1 LLLYIHPIEQL
12 NYYQWRR
19 WELSKVLEINN
30 LSKIYGEGENKV
42 TALDNVSFSIEKGQ
56 FVLIVGSSG
65 SGKSTLLNMIGLLDH
80 PTFGKVFIDGTDTSN
95 LTDDKIS
102 SFRNKKLGFIFQFSN
117 LLTDLT
123 VLENVLLP
131 RQIAGNIDSA
141 EKNAIELLKAVG
153 LSDQMNKR
161 ANKISGG
168 QAQRAAI
175 ARGLINNPAI
185 VLADEPTGNLDSV
198 TSAKIVDLMKTMAK
212 NLNQTFIIVT
222 HDRQHFGD
230 VDRVITIKDGKA
242 FEGNASSEMEV
253 LVW

>member
-1 LLLYIHPIEQL
+1 M
-12 NYYQWRR
+12 
-19 WELSKVLEINN
+19 
-30 LSKIYGEGENKV
+30 SKIYGTDENKIK
-42 TALDNVSFSIEKGQ
+42 ALDNVSFSIEKGE

-65 SGKSTLLNMIGLLDH
+65 SGKSTLLNMIGLLDR
-80 PTFGKVFIDGTDTSN
+80 PTTGKVFIDGTDTTN

-131 RQIAGNIDSA
+131 REIAGTNDSA
-141 EKNAIELLKAVG
+141 EKNAIELLTAVG
-153 LSDQMNKR
+153 LADQINKR

-175 ARGLINNPAI
+175 ARGLINNPSI

-198 TSAKIVDLMKTMAK
+198 TAEIIVQLMKSMAK
-212 NLNQTFIIVT
+212 KLNQTFIVVT

-230 VDRVITIKDGKA
+230 VDRVITIKDGKS
-242 FEGNASSEMEV
+242 FEGNLPSEMEV
-253 LVW
+253 LA

>member
-1 LLLYIHPIEQL
+1 
-12 NYYQWRR
+12 
-19 WELSKVLEINN
+19 
-30 LSKIYGEGENKV
+30 
-42 TALDNVSFSIEKGQ
+42 
-56 FVLIVGSSG
+56 
-65 SGKSTLLNMIGLLDH
+65 MIGLLDR
-80 PTFGKVFIDGTDTSN
+80 PTTGTVFIDGIDTTN
-95 LTDDKIS
+95 LTDSQIS

-131 RQIAGNIDSA
+131 REIAGTTDSA

-153 LSDQMNKR
+153 LDDQINKR

-175 ARGLINNPAI
+175 ARGLINNPSI

-198 TSAKIVDLMKTMAK
+198 TSEKIVQLMKSMAK
-212 NLNQTFIIVT
+212 KLNQTFIVVT

-242 FEGNASSEMEV
+242 VEGNLPSEMEV
-253 LVW
+253 LA